1 MMPVPDILFSFKG
14 RLRRRDWWLW
24 SIVATLAYLT
34 LIWVCGALFFGSGGA
49 ILLNTGYRMNW
60 ALALEVAVTLPLV
73 FVNTALAAKRAQD
86 RNMTAWPFIA
96 IVIVNALTSFLP
108 QIDQAVTAM
117 QNGQSWQA
125 GFLILNGLSVLAS
138 IYSLI
143 VLGFLDGTPGPN
155 RFGSSPKGLGGDPT
169 DATAQVFD

>member
-24 SIVATLAYLT
+24 SIVAALVYLAAN
-34 LIWVCGALFFGSGGA
+34 WVCGVLFLGSGGA

-60 ALALEVAVTLPLV
+60 ALALEIAMVLPLV
-73 FVNTALAAKRAQD
+73 FANSALAAKRAQD

-117 QNGQSWQA
+117 QNGQQWQVA
-125 GFLILNGLSVLAS
+125 FLVLNGLSLLAS

-143 VLGFLDGTPGPN
+143 VLGFMDGTPGPN
-155 RFGSSPKGLGGDPT
+155 RFGRSPKGLGGDPT
-169 DATAQVFD
+169 DATVQVFD